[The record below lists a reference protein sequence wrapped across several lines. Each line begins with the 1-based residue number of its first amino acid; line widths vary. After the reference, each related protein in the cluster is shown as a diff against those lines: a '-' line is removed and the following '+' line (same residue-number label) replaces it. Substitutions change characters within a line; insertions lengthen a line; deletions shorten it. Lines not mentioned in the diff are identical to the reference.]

1 MNKVFSIRPKV
12 LCTRRRRRGIAVVYM
27 TLVLMVILGA
37 TGLAVD
43 MSNLYVKRT
52 QAQLAADAA
61 ALAGA
66 LQHLYGNH
74 NGADASAREVAAK
87 NGYPASSG
95 VDIQC
100 GLNLDGNRPYWYQV
114 RLVRQEPLFFM
125 GIFGMH
131 TRPVSAYAAAEFQIP
146 AKMGINGNYEY
157 GVVGPVTLSLFGPY
171 GQFQHGDPYSAKY
184 LDNGTPNPLY
194 NENGYNFEISIPQD
208 YKTRNRKKVGNNF
221 VNETKVAVEIFD
233 PDSYNAGNNS
243 SPQTGSRIDEYHAP
257 TNDVQRLYRP
267 SQPVTTQYKLQYRDR
282 NDPSKYHDIST
293 ASYGQNSNTDMQWV
307 HPNGFEIDLNDSR
320 WSDRFWE
327 PDTFRVNAAT
337 TAGSNE
343 NGFSLR
349 AGPPLSKVTS
359 TRTVGSGRNRRTEY
373 YYDGAWHANP
383 PPAFNP
389 NNGTNITA
397 LGKIV
402 LNFTSSG
409 TTNIKLG
416 YVPAGATSVS
426 IDKFDTDVGAVRV
439 DYTDGRRTYRGL
451 LSGNGGWQRDTYEL
465 PANYPGGNWSVNYQA
480 GTQDTSTWTM
490 TYTGGNTIGLG
501 SVRLVE

>member
-1 MNKVFSIRPKV
+1 MKRLLRSRPQV
-12 LCTRRRRRGIAVVYM
+12 LCNRRRRSGIAIVYM
-27 TLVLMVILGA
+27 TLVLVVLLGA

-66 LQHLYGNH
+66 IQHLYGNH
-74 NGADASAREVAAK
+74 NGADTSARAVAAE

-95 VDIQC
+95 VDIRC

-125 GIFGMH
+125 SIFGMR
-131 TRPVSAYAAAEFQIP
+131 TRPISAYAAAEFQIP

-157 GVVGPVTLSLFGPY
+157 GAVGPVTLSLFGPY

-194 NENGYNFEISIPQD
+194 NENGYNFELSIPQD
-208 YKTRNRKKVGNNF
+208 YKSRNNLANNRNKVI
-221 VNETKVAVEIFD
+221 VEIFD
-233 PDSYNAGNNS
+233 PDSYNKGNNS
-243 SPQTGSRIDEYHAP
+243 SPQTGQRIDEYHAP
-257 TNDVQRLYRP
+257 TNDVQRMYRP
-267 SQPVTTQYKLQYRDR
+267 SQPVTTRYKLQYRDR
-282 NDPSKYHDIST
+282 NDPTKYHDIVS
-293 ASYGQNSNTDMQWV
+293 ASYGQNSATDMQWV
-307 HPNGFEIDLNDSR
+307 TPNGFEIDLNDSR
-320 WSDRFWE
+320 WRDRFWE
-327 PDTFRVNAAT
+327 PDIFRVNAAT

-343 NGFSLR
+343 NGYSLR
-349 AGPPLSKVTS
+349 AGPPLPEVTS
-359 TRTVGSGRNRRTEY
+359 TRTVGSGYNRRTEY
-373 YYDGAWHANP
+373 YYDGKWNTSLP
-383 PPAFNP
+383 SFNP
-389 NNGTNITA
+389 NNGTNISA

-402 LNFTSSG
+402 LNFTSAG

-426 IDKFDTDVGAVRV
+426 IDKFDTDVGAVKV
-439 DYTDGRRTYRGL
+439 SYTDGRRTYTGL